1 MFIGGDGRD
10 SVSAADLFFAR
21 MAALWLALEATRVD
35 FARFVGW
42 VPTVFCPLE
51 LTAVGE
57 AVLTAPAMAA
67 GAAVW
72 AATVWAATA
81 ANERAAVEAVVPEVV
96 PSTAAGDAAGG
107 ANVAW
112 GGGCRRCCR
121 LVSLHSLVLSMFL
134 ARFLALRRLL

>member
-42 VPTVFCPLE
+42 MPTVFRPLE
-51 LTAVGE
+51 LTAAGE
-57 AVLTAPAMAA
+57 AVLTASAMAA
-67 GAAVW
+67 GAA
-72 AATVWAATA
+72 VWAATA

-112 GGGCRRCCR
+112 GGGCRHCCR